1 MSKLWYVY
9 FHLFISFKIKTGMW
23 TFSHINRS
31 KFVFKTT
38 VYYIYNKIRSNQTN
52 EQKPNE
58 WTKHSA
64 LDSIQE
70 NPDFFIFSKY
80 RTPPTPTP
88 QPPIHTHMRTFLF
101 GKYLN
106 KLFSLLFRIVKNI
119 LKRGCEHSSIKKN
132 LVPVTPDF

>member
-23 TFSHINRS
+23 TFSHINRC

-52 EQKPNE
+52 EQNTVH
-58 WTKHSA
+58 WTLSKK
-64 LDSIQE
+64 IQTSL
-70 NPDFFIFSKY
+70 FFQNIEH
-80 RTPPTPTP
+80 P
-88 QPPIHTHMRTFLF
+88 QPPPPNPPYTHMRIFLF

-132 LVPVTPDF
+132 PVPVTPDF